1 MSYTVKMPLSLLP
14 LLIKVYLDIGLDLFT
29 G

>member
-1 MSYTVKMPLSLLP
+1 MSFTVKMPLSLLL
-14 LLIKVYLDIGLDLFT
+14 LLIRVYLDIGLDSFI